1 MRERHF
7 AGHQNVFF
15 SLFALLTHPP
25 PPPSATVN
33 RFSFLSDSI
42 IEIARNLDGL
52 SSALKGMAVASQIV
66 PRPVRDLG
74 YKMISQNRYRF
85 MGKRYE
91 GCRVGDTDEELTRFI
106 EDPEVYLTE

>member
-1 MRERHF
+1 MRERHL
-7 AGHQNVFF
+7 AGYLKCF
-15 SLFALLTHPP
+15 LFPLCSTNSSS

-91 GCRVGDTDEELTRFI
+91 GCRVGDTDRGINEI
-106 EDPEVYLTE
+106 Y